1 MVWIITS
8 LLLIFCFLGIWLA
21 LMPELNRQKKV
32 RANDEMV
39 ASKWTS
45 IELGPDSLYPLG
57 KDAEKAKKRE

>member
-32 RANDEMV
+32 QADDEMV
-39 ASKWTS
+39 VSKWTS

>member
-21 LMPELNRQKKV
+21 LIPELNRQKKV
-32 RANDEMV
+32 QANDEMV
-39 ASKWTS
+39 VSKWTS

-57 KDAEKAKKRE
+57 KDIEKTEKRG